1 MVTVRDY
8 GCRAGR
14 GGPGHE
20 EESTT
25 NNVVLMRHGVFSRH
39 FGRRHVTA
47 DVNQVAFFA
56 KGSTYRVSHSTEH
69 GDRGTV
75 FEVCPRVL
83 GDFLR
88 ELDPASADAT
98 EPVFPFAAGPCDT
111 GHFWRHRELVLRLE
125 GAEAAPLE
133 PLWADAA
140 ALQLVADVLEAGY
153 ARHGSPRKK
162 RRAGTVEAH
171 ADRVEAVK
179 ALLASRMTERLTLGE
194 VAEEVHVSPFH
205 LARLFRQGTGV
216 PIHRY
221 LTRLRLRASL
231 ERLAGDGTDLTTI
244 ALDLGFASHSH
255 FADAFRREFACP
267 PSRVRR
273 AGGRALSEMR
283 RNLEV

>member
-1 MVTVRDY
+1 M
-8 GCRAGR
+8 
-14 GGPGHE
+14 
-20 EESTT
+20 
-25 NNVVLMRHGVFSRH
+25 
-39 FGRRHVTA
+39 TA

-56 KGSTYRVSHSTEH
+56 KGSTYRVSHSAEH

-83 GDFLR
+83 GDILR
-88 ELDPASADAT
+88 ELDPASADAA
-98 EPVFPFAAGPCDT
+98 EPVFPSPRGPAT
-111 GHFWRHRELVLRLE
+111 PAIS
-125 GAEAAPLE
+125 GATANSSSGSKAPTSHPLE
-133 PLWADAA
+133 PLWADAT

-153 ARHGSPRKK
+153 VRHGSPRKK

-267 PSRVRR
+267 PPGCAAPAAARSRKC
-273 AGGRALSEMR
+273 AGIWKSDAPPAPTFSP
-283 RNLEV
+283 